1 MKKSRCPNGGVT
13 EIYRVRLYFSIFQE
27 YQKPNVVYPDFDNF
41 EVENKTDEWQT
52 HFKFTLEEYKLEDF
66 QDEVNKT

>member
-1 MKKSRCPNGGVT
+1 MVALL
-13 EIYRVRLYFSIFQE
+13 RLIAFSFIVSLFLE

-41 EVENKTDEWQT
+41 EVKHENDEWQT